1 MANVP
6 KHVFESMR
14 DDALVLA
21 TMAATRGPITPSI
34 IKGLESWFGDVE
46 VKYPIAEMAFGVDE
60 RDALLADV
68 AEELANAF
76 AEMVSKASEGDVEDD
91 AFAALAVTVDPL
103 WREITGLLAPEL
115 NRRFENTRVPSEH
128 LQEVAEIIKYQI
140 SDNDD
145 VNDPSVAE
153 RLKNDVT
160 LRTHLRRIGLDPD
173 SLV

>member
-1 MANVP
+1 MASVP

-14 DDALVLA
+14 DDAVVLA
-21 TMAATRGPITPSI
+21 TMAATNGPITPSI

-46 VKYPIAEMAFGVDE
+46 VKYPIAEMSFADGE
-60 RDALLADV
+60 RDDLLAKV
-68 AEELANAF
+68 AEELA
-76 AEMVSKASEGDVEDD
+76 SQ
-91 AFAALAVTVDPL
+91 FAALVARYDTGELDENVFQELAPTVDPL

-115 NRRFENTRVPSEH
+115 NRRFENMRVPDEH
-128 LQEVAEIIKYQI
+128 LEEITNMIKYQI

-153 RLKNDVT
+153 RLKSDPM

-173 SLV
+173 KLI